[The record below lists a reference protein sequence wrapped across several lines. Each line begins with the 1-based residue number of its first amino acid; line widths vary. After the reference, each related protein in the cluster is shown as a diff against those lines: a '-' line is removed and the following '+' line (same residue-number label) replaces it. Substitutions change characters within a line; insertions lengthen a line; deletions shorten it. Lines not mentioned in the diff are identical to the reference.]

1 MRKISTSGTIFL
13 KLVLPIFWL
22 VFFGSITVALFIY
35 SPEGLNTTGS
45 YFKWIWIF
53 GWMFHIALFLVF
65 GFVGWT
71 ALLYFT
77 VFQLKRVEGDE
88 KGLFI
93 SNYFRHVY
101 IAFESIDKFEDTNL
115 GPFLWVRVSFS
126 RPTYF
131 GKRIH
136 FLASKTRFN
145 LFVEEN
151 ADQIQSEA

>member
-13 KLVLPIFWL
+13 KLVIPIFWL
-22 VFFGSITVALFIY
+22 VFFGSITVALFLY
-35 SPEGLNTTGS
+35 SPEGLNTSGA
-45 YFKWIWIF
+45 YFKWIWI
-53 GWMFHIALFLVF
+53 F

-77 VFQLKRVEGDE
+77 VFKLKRVEGDE

-101 IAFESIDKFEDTNL
+101 IPFESIDKFEDTNL
-115 GPFLWVRVSFS
+115 GPFLLVRVIFS

-131 GKRIH
+131 GKKVH
-136 FLASKTRFN
+136 FLASRTRFN

-151 ADQIQSEA
+151 DQHIQLDS